1 MTERCQAAK
10 VSRVGI
16 VGAGV
21 IGAGWSLHFLA
32 QGLDLIAF
40 DPDPHA
46 QDRLHRTIDDA
57 WPALEKLGVKAGAS
71 RDRLTLTTRLEEAVA
86 GVDVVQEN
94 TPEVLASKVEI
105 FRRMDAAASRTT
117 VLLSSTSGISM
128 TEIQAGCTHPE
139 RTVVGHPYN
148 PVYLMPL
155 VEVVGGEKTSPEA
168 TDWAVSFYS
177 TFGKHVVKLKK
188 ELPGFIA
195 GRLQEAMWREMLHMV
210 TNGEATV
217 EEIDDAII
225 YGPGLRWAIMGP
237 GMTYHLGGGEKGMA
251 HVLDQFGP
259 ALKWPWSRL
268 EAPELTEEL
277 RRRLIAGCDRQA
289 DGRSVSELT
298 RERDDCL
305 IEIMKALKTVRA
317 ARSGA

>member
-1 MTERCQAAK
+1 MMGKCEAAK

-16 VGAGV
+16 VGTGV
-21 IGAGWSLHFLA
+21 IGSGWSVHFLA
-32 QGLDLIAF
+32 QGMDVIAF
-40 DPDPHA
+40 DPDPGA
-46 QDRLHRTIDDA
+46 EIRLNSMIDDA
-57 WPALEKLGVKAGAS
+57 WPLMERLGVKAGAS
-71 RDRLTLTTRLEEAVA
+71 RDRLTFTTRMEDAVA
-86 GVDVVQEN
+86 GVDVVQEC

-105 FRRMDAAASRTT
+105 FRKMDAAASRDTI
-117 VLLSSTSGISM
+117 LLSSTSGISM
-128 TEIQAGCTHPE
+128 TGIQSGCVHPE

-155 VEVVGGEKTSPEA
+155 VEVVGGDKTAPEA
-168 TDWAVSFYS
+168 TDWAADFYA
-177 TFGKHVVKLKK
+177 TFGKHVIKMKK

-210 TNGEATV
+210 AEGEASV
-217 EEIDDAII
+217 EEIDDAIT

-251 HVLDQFGP
+251 HLLDQFGP

-268 EAPELTEEL
+268 VAPELTEEL
-277 RRRLIAGCDRQA
+277 RQRLIAGCDRQA
-289 DGRSVSELT
+289 DGRSVSELA

-305 IEIMKALKTVRA
+305 IGIMKVLKTARA
-317 ARSGA
+317 SRSGA

>member
-1 MTERCQAAK
+1 MMGKCEAAK

-16 VGAGV
+16 VGTGV
-21 IGAGWSLHFLA
+21 IGSGWSVHFLA
-32 QGLDLIAF
+32 QGMDVIAF
-40 DPDPHA
+40 DPDPGA
-46 QDRLHRTIDDA
+46 EDRLNRMIDDA
-57 WPALEKLGVKAGAS
+57 WPLMERLGVKAGAS
-71 RDRLTLTTRLEEAVA
+71 RDRLTFTTRMEDAVA
-86 GVDVVQEN
+86 GVDVVQEC

-105 FRRMDAAASRTT
+105 FRKMDAATSRDTI
-117 VLLSSTSGISM
+117 LLSSTSGISM
-128 TEIQAGCTHPE
+128 TGIQSGCVHPE

-155 VEVVGGEKTSPEA
+155 VEVVGGDKTAPEA
-168 TDWAVSFYS
+168 TDWAADFYS
-177 TFGKHVVKLKK
+177 TFGKHVIKMKK

-210 TNGEATV
+210 AEGEASV
-217 EEIDDAII
+217 EEIDDAIT

-251 HVLDQFGP
+251 HLLDQFGP

-268 EAPELTEEL
+268 VAPELTEEL
-277 RRRLIAGCDRQA
+277 RQRLIAGCDRQA
-289 DGRSVSELT
+289 DGRSVSELA

-305 IEIMKALKTVRA
+305 IGIMKVLKTARA
-317 ARSGA
+317 SRSGA